1 MVVIL
6 DNDDVIVDF
15 VGTLV
20 RKYNEKYGTN
30 YTPEED
36 VTEWNINNEKF
47 EHGLF
52 TMVKDDPNIIFDMP
66 LRENK
71 IKDVLEKYYNLG
83 VRFYMVS
90 NTMEEG
96 TFDNK
101 VELLRRFG
109 IDKYFDKF
117 VKTDCKFI
125 VKADVIIDDYIGNLD
140 DYKKYHPFAWT
151 LLMDDCHNK
160 NVDKEGIHTR
170 VRNWDEID
178 FCLEEILKDMEG
190 NIDG

>member
-6 DNDDVIVDF
+6 DNDDVLVDF

-101 VELLRRFG
+101 VELLKRFG
-109 IDKYFDKF
+109 IDKY
-117 VKTDCKFI
+117 
-125 VKADVIIDDYIGNLD
+125 LS
-140 DYKKYHPFAWT
+140 
-151 LLMDDCHNK
+151 
-160 NVDKEGIHTR
+160 
-170 VRNWDEID
+170 
-178 FCLEEILKDMEG
+178 
-190 NIDG
+190 